1 MGMKRVL
8 VAEDDKA
15 ICALLAILLAQNGC
29 EVARVYDGA
38 DAIERL
44 RETRFDAVVLDLM
57 MPHVSGHVVVRYL
70 EKERP
75 DEKVVLVVSAVRE
88 SELAELERS
97 SVVHGVIQ
105 KPFDIHAVARQIG
118 AVVGN

>member
-1 MGMKRVL
+1 MKRVL
-8 VAEDDKA
+8 VAEDDRI
-15 ICALLAILLAQNGC
+15 ICRLLAILLEQVGC

-44 RETRFDAVVLDLM
+44 RETRFDAVILDLM
-57 MPHVSGHVVVRYL
+57 MPHMSGDVVVRFL
-70 EKERP
+70 ETERP
-75 DEKVVLVVSAVRE
+75 DEKIVLVISAARE
-88 SELAELERS
+88 SKLAELARS

-105 KPFDIHAVARQIG
+105 KPFDIDAVAREIG

>member
-1 MGMKRVL
+1 MKRVL
-8 VAEDDKA
+8 VAEDDKV
-15 ICALLAILLAQNGC
+15 ICRLLAILLEQNGC
-29 EVARVYDGA
+29 QVARAHDGA

-44 RETRFDAVVLDLM
+44 RETRFDAVILDLM

-70 EKERP
+70 EEKRP
-75 DEKVVLVVSAVRE
+75 DEKVVLVISAVRE
-88 SELAELERS
+88 SELAELAHS

-105 KPFDIHAVARQIG
+105 KPFDIHAVAREIG